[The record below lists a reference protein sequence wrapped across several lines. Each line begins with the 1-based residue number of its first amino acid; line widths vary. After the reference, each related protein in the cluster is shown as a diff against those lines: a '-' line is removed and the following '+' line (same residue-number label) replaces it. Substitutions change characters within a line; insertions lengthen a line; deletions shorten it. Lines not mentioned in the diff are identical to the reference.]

1 MKELDDDFDVS
12 ITIIKN
18 NIIVSL
24 GGEMT
29 DQQIAAIRDRVAT
42 KAYDITIN
50 GAILDF
56 SMVTVIDTY
65 TFKAF
70 EEMTKVLL
78 LMGVKSVWVG
88 LRPGVVWALM
98 DLTSNHNFANICV
111 AVNLEQGL
119 AMLSNHDFERSRRGR
134 RGIG

>member
-98 DLTSNHNFANICV
+98 DLTSNYNFANICA